1 MRKGSG
7 LRKKGNFATYLRI
20 GDTLL
25 YQRQLYKRDTYICS
39 KYSVLF
45 FLMTLIINTS
55 VTRTGNTSGL
65 VVLQYNKAT
74 DSPLFEYFRVSN
86 SPGTIY

>member
-1 MRKGSG
+1 M
-7 LRKKGNFATYLRI
+7 
-20 GDTLL
+20 LL
-25 YQRQLYKRDTYICS
+25 TFVLETRFFINVSYIRETHA
-39 KYSVLF
+39 YVLNTVYYF